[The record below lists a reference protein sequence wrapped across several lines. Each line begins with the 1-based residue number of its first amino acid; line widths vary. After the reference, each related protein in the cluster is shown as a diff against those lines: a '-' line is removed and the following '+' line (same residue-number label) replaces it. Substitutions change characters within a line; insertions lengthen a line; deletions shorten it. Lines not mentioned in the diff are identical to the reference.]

1 MEKYLIYQDKNQILK
16 KKPIKDMAKAEQ
28 IVKLYGG
35 KTVKI
40 DGEDAHIV
48 GIGNDEVF
56 RSHQIITDQQPTN
69 YYAELKKN
77 VAYYKEHGK
86 WPS

>member
-1 MEKYLIYQDKNQILK
+1 MEQ
-16 KKPIKDMAKAEQ
+16 AEK

-48 GIGNDEVF
+48 GIGNDEMF
-56 RSHQIITDQQPTN
+56 RSHQIIVDQQPTN
-69 YYAELKKN
+69 YYKQLKKN

-86 WPS
+86 WPD